1 MGNPRSGKDNIMRN
15 GRSRILLA
23 SLLVGGFLMVALCLT
38 AQPADKKTSLVGT
51 WEHVSS
57 KYGTAKT
64 FSPFS
69 DGKNRLKFITPT
81 HSITMVYDS
90 KTHKIESVH
99 GGRCVLT
106 PDGYTEKIEMATDLE
121 NFKSSLGKSN
131 EFKVRFEGDTFVQSW
146 GTDGQKAEE
155 KWRRAPVSDL
165 TTVKSTAAPA
175 AKPVTLKG
183 EAVCAKC
190 ILNQT
195 PECQLALRVETGGLS
210 LAYFLEPND
219 VFKQF
224 EASLADKKLDFCKTP
239 VKVTATG
246 MATQI
251 DGKPIFTATRL
262 EQNP

>member
-1 MGNPRSGKDNIMRN
+1 
-15 GRSRILLA
+15 
-23 SLLVGGFLMVALCLT
+23 MVALCLT
-38 AQPADKKTSLVGT
+38 AQPANKNNSLVGT

-64 FSPFS
+64 FTPYS
-69 DGKNRLKFITPT
+69 DGKNRLKLITPS
-81 HSITMVYDS
+81 HVLTMIYDP
-90 KTHKIESVH
+90 KMHTIEHVH
-99 GGRCVLT
+99 GGRCMLT
-106 PDGYTEKIEMATDLE
+106 PDGYIEKIEMVPDI
-121 NFKSSLGKSN
+121 GKVKTLYGKTI
-131 EFKVRFEGDTFVQSW
+131 EFKVRFEGDTYIQSW
-146 GTDGQKAEE
+146 VMDGEKSEE

-165 TTVKSTAAPA
+165 ATVKPTAAAPA

-210 LAYFLEPND
+210 LAYFFEANNT
-219 VFKQF
+219 FKQF

-246 MATQI
+246 TAAQI
-251 DGKPIFTATRL
+251 DGRPIFSATRL